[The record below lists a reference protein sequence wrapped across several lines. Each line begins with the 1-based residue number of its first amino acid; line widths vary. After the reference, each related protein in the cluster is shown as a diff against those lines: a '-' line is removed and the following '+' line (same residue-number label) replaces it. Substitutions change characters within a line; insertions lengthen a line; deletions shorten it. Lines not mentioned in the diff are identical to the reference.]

1 MRFAVRFH
9 RPAVEASR
17 SRPCRRAAH
26 RSPSRRRGV
35 AAALVAIVL
44 AGAAAPGPSGYLAP
58 GAFDVTGVLQP
69 APTIGDPRDEA
80 DRAIFRRT
88 RALAGSERWAMA
100 TGDVKLSPGDMMRD
114 FSCAAGV
121 SLSPAAAPMTAAL
134 VRRAAFDTVRQSSIA
149 KDRFKRRRPFKADPG
164 PTCQPVAEVADSYD
178 YPSGHTTLGWTWAT
192 LLAWALPDRATPIL
206 ARGRAFGESRVVCG
220 MHNASAVEAG
230 RLSATATLD
239 AMAGDARF
247 QADFAAARAELDRLR
262 RDAASA
268 RPDPAS
274 CAAEA
279 ALVAR
284 PVT

>member
-1 MRFAVRFH
+1 MGKARASERRRRPGTIGAR
-9 RPAVEASR
+9 RPAIVAMV
-17 SRPCRRAAH
+17 
-26 RSPSRRRGV
+26 V
-35 AAALVAIVL
+35 AAAML
-44 AGAAAPGPSGYLAP
+44 GGAAPGPSGYLAP
-58 GAFDVTGVLQP
+58 GRFDVLAVLPP

-88 RALAGSERWAMA
+88 RALAGSGRWAMA
-100 TGDVKLSPGDMMRD
+100 TNDVRQAPADMMRD

-121 SLSPAAAPMTAAL
+121 SLSPADAPLTAAL

-149 KDRFKRRRPFKADPG
+149 KDRYKRRRPFHADPG

-206 ARGRAFGESRVVCG
+206 ARGRAYGESRLVCG
-220 MHNASAVEAG
+220 VHNASAVEAG

-239 AMAGDARF
+239 AVAGDARF
-247 QADFAAARAELDRLR
+247 QADLLAARGELERLR
-262 RDAASA
+262 ANPATPRPDAAG
-268 RPDPAS
+268 

-279 ALVAR
+279 ALVAL
-284 PVT
+284 PVG